1 LAGHSFGG
9 YISTFYYEKYSER
22 VKQLVLLS
30 PAGSGKLSEEA
41 INARAQRSKF
51 FFWFAEKVFSWGIRP
66 SKVMGTCWI
75 GEKFMDKVLNGRL
88 KLLEDEK

>member
-30 PAGSGKLSEEA
+30 SAGSGKLSEEA

-51 FFWFAEKVFSWGIRP
+51 FFWFAEKVFSW
-66 SKVMGTCWI
+66 
-75 GEKFMDKVLNGRL
+75 DKTFESDGNFLDRRKIYG
-88 KLLEDEK
+88 